1 MEDDIERVKTQLFG
15 SDKSPISPG
24 ASAKHEPPA
33 KLLFPEKEEKEKS
46 NPSKIRAS
54 FTGIKKEKDAKHP
67 INSHLSEAEP
77 WRREHA
83 VV

>member
-1 MEDDIERVKTQLFG
+1 MEVTNLPFPQEHLQ
-15 SDKSPISPG
+15 S
-24 ASAKHEPPA
+24 ASLQAR
-33 KLLFPEKEEKEKS
+33 LLCPEKEKKEKS
-46 NPSKIRAS
+46 NASKTRAS

-77 WRREHA
+77 QKREHA